1 MKKYITDV
9 FNDLSESAE
18 KSFCGYTVREN
29 MDELARERVY
39 QNVMSSINANENRC
53 SELSHRPRMKKIA
66 IAAAAC
72 MIIASMGAVGV
83 GASRLYKGFAEYNPS
98 YTEAQKQE
106 IEKASYPVGQTTSGE
121 GVSITATEAMY
132 DGEKLFLMIDTVID
146 PDKISVADGA
156 VFGSRIEL
164 HMTGDPNDTQG
175 FSAQYHKVLERKG
188 NTCTQLVVF
197 DAVDLAKGA
206 KAALSAR
213 GLSVLREEGDSVIAV
228 DMDAKIGNGF
238 VFEYKKG
245 DFASSFSSD
254 SGIRHLGRD
263 AKVMGGYIAPWYAQF
278 DLMINSE
285 DEKLVQSIFDS
296 KNYPEFKVIMRDG
309 TVHEGIAIDQSGSG
323 SGNDDASFSAI
334 FNFRCSFNEY
344 VETSEIDHIEINGC
358 RVSLNN
364 A

>member
-106 IEKASYPVGQTTSGE
+106 IEKASYSVGQTTSGE

-156 VFGSRIEL
+156 VFGS
-164 HMTGDPNDTQG
+164 
-175 FSAQYHKVLERKG
+175 RKG